1 MSWKPTD
8 RSTTVDPSDLISATP
23 NYGSDLR
30 VSVAMFD
37 FAEKVTI
44 ADVQDD
50 GTEDASFL
58 SYAFLATREDGS
70 FDQKFSVTKFAKLW
84 KIKGL
89 IENGKIK
96 SFIGQVVKGEV
107 QFLAFTWKE
116 FHEVFDKQTKKEKEP
131 ATA

>member
-1 MSWKPTD
+1 MSCKPTD
-8 RSTTVDPSDLISATP
+8 RSITVDPSDLISATP

-30 VSVAMFD
+30 VSIGMFS

-58 SYAFLATREDGS
+58 SYAFLATKEDKS

-84 KIKGL
+84 KVKGL
-89 IENGKIK
+89 IANGKIK
-96 SFIGQVVKGEV
+96 AFIGQVVKGEV

-116 FHEVFDKQTKKEKEP
+116 YHQVFDRTEKE
-131 ATA
+131 AEKTTA